1 MRNRR
6 RALAACLIL
15 LPVLWLSAWI
25 PAPAGQT
32 WFELRDAGTGR
43 RIVSKFLH
51 DGEKVVLTW
60 KNSLFGLLV
69 TEMLV
74 AKNGILTLTQITF
87 ADPRGGDPP
96 HVKPEDVDDLY
107 QTGGPFKAEGLSR
120 PISRVVFRVGE
131 IGNPTITVGNQQVH
145 FAREVGFGGGVLL
158 VARRP
163 SLYEFTLGWLLHR

>member
-1 MRNRR
+1 
-6 RALAACLIL
+6 
-15 LPVLWLSAWI
+15 LSAWI

-32 WFELRDAGTGR
+32 WFELTDAGTGR
-43 RIVSKFLH
+43 RIASKILH

-69 TEMLV
+69 TEMFV
-74 AKNGILTLTQITF
+74 AKNGILTLTEITF
-87 ADPRGGDPP
+87 DDPRGGDPP

-120 PISRVVFRVGE
+120 QVSRVVFRVGE
-131 IGNPTITVGNQQVH
+131 IGKPVIRVGNQRVEL
-145 FAREVGFGGGVLL
+145 AREVGFGGGVLL

-163 SLYEFTLGWLLHR
+163 SVYELALGRVLGW